1 MYSLIV
7 TRRRLLAVFVAAA
20 GALLALL
27 LLWRPARLARLTSRL
42 FKPRLDPT
50 TPTGSLSESELD
62 TILAFAA
69 LLVEGRE
76 LSAEERGYL
85 VEHVS
90 ERTAKTPGY
99 LALYRKTAG
108 VLDGLAAGR
117 FRSLPFAERV
127 NLITRHGLTRYDVRI
142 REYLTPVRREILA
155 VRALAVPDLIGGYY
169 SSPAGWATVGYGA
182 FPGRCGELSRYTKAE
197 A

>member
-20 GALLALL
+20 GAVLALL
-27 LLWRPARLARLTSRL
+27 LLWRPARLARLTARL
-42 FKPRLDPT
+42 FKPRLDTT
-50 TPTGSLSESELD
+50 TPTGSLSESEMD
-62 TILAFAA
+62 TILALAA
-69 LLVEGRE
+69 VLVEGRE

-90 ERTAKTPGY
+90 ERAAKTPGY

-117 FRSLPFAERV
+117 FRSLPLPERV

-142 REYLTPVRREILA
+142 REYLMPVRREILA
-155 VRALAVPDLIGGYY
+155 VRALAVPDLIAGYY
-169 SSPAGWATVGYGA
+169 ASPAGWAAVGYGA
-182 FPGRCGELSRYTKAE
+182 FPGRCGELARYTRAE

>member
-1 MYSLIV
+1 MYSLPV
-7 TRRRLLAVFVAAA
+7 TRRRLLAIFVAAA
-20 GALLALL
+20 GALLSVL

-42 FKPRLDPT
+42 FKPRLDT
-50 TPTGSLSESELD
+50 AAPTGSLSDSEMD

-69 LLVEGRE
+69 VLVEGRE

-90 ERTAKTPGY
+90 ERAAQTPGY
-99 LALYRKTAG
+99 LALYRRTAA
-108 VLDGLAAGR
+108 VLDALAAGP
-117 FRSLPFAERV
+117 FRSRPLLERTSLV
-127 NLITRHGLTRYDVRI
+127 TRHGLTRYDVRI